1 MKGCEKGRDKKRSG
15 RGRRVW
21 TTHKG
26 EEKEAV
32 IETRREEKR
41 ERERGRRYR

>member
-15 RGRRVW
+15 RRRRVW

-32 IETRREEKR
+32 NRDEKRREEGEGKR
-41 ERERGRRYR
+41 TKI